1 MATEIAYQ
9 NAGHVRQLQAER
21 LNAVAYGQ
29 ETRIEALDKQL
40 EQFGIKPEKK
50 KAEKAEP
57 EPEKAPPH
65 GRATTQERQQK
76 TDKD

>member
-57 EPEKAPPH
+57 EAEPDKAEPQE
-65 GRATTQERQQK
+65 RATKQERQHK
-76 TDKD
+76 T